1 MQGTGKQH
9 LEACAQT
16 DPGPVAGTLHQ
27 LAKAGQQH
35 DSCCCTSEVQLSC
48 LTSDMLNNT
57 LECVCSSVSKE
68 QLEVYDHFTEQF
80 GRRGS

>member
-1 MQGTGKQH
+1 MQGSGKQH

-16 DPGPVAGTLHQ
+16 DPGAVAGTLHQ

-35 DSCCCTSEVQLSC
+35 EVQLPC

-57 LECVCSSVSKE
+57 LERACSSVSKD
-68 QLEVYDHFTEQF
+68 QLEVYDRFTEQF